1 MDLFECYTFEEAIIN
16 ETGLTISQPQGYYK
30 LIANIQRVGNLISNY
45 KPYLKRGTSHTEK
58 IAETPQGGESSLKFV
73 MICCSEEAKLG
84 DKWES
89 SSRIVIRSRKVGVIK
104 PFVNPNTCEYAR
116 LDT

>member
-73 MICCSEEAKLG
+73 LL
-84 DKWES
+84 
-89 SSRIVIRSRKVGVIK
+89 R
-104 PFVNPNTCEYAR
+104 
-116 LDT
+116 